1 MIKELLSENINRIQ
15 DKIYDFDMKT
25 KVISEWAEENIYL
38 TSESKFSGP
47 FSFKR
52 SPYAIEVVNNLMP
65 NSGIEITGVMK
76 CSQSGFTQS
85 VVIPCLVY
93 HAAESPSNQMFLTGS
108 EELVR
113 NTIRGRFDTVMEGK
127 NLKGVIRSTSTKKAN
142 QRTGDTDFKK
152 EYTGGSLI
160 NGTYK
165 PGTLRFH
172 SVEVMV
178 CDEYDDAKK
187 TDKTEGSI
195 YDLVL
200 ARTKSF
206 ADTRRLLF
214 NSSPTTKGISNI
226 EGVYEMGDKREWN
239 WECPHCKTY
248 IPIKWKVDR
257 EDGTFGGIKWEFDD
271 NDKIIE
277 KSVHYECQ
285 NCRGR
290 IDYKMKYSLNLT
302 GKWVPTAVPENP
314 AYRSYSFNALCNPP
328 GFESWFQLAE
338 QWNKACP
345 KGKPVNI
352 EKLKVFT
359 NTQLGELWEDRG
371 TSPQMTALMNNV
383 RGYEIGIIPDETCL
397 ADGNGHIA
405 LVSLSC
411 DIGGIMDIDNKI
423 EDVRLDW
430 SIVAHSTNG
439 QTYDIDHGSI
449 GTFKRIKD
457 TSKKERENDN
467 RVRWTLREGVPNSV
481 WPVFK
486 EIMTKPIISQSGYYQ
501 DIDIIVVDTG
511 FQAKLCYNFIQ
522 SFYGTKWKIFGVKG
536 KSDESFRKTDRDMP
550 LIKSST
556 ANKGLLYILDVD
568 KLKDHLAANMILTEA
583 SDGTQPN
590 GFMNFPQPAGGKY
603 NKKNYFDHYESEHR
617 VPEIK
622 NGVEVGFIWKKKR
635 ENNHFW
641 DVAVYNQ
648 AAKDIFIADMKI
660 GFPKLRDLT
669 WDMYCQEIEDFDR

>member
-25 KVISEWAEENIYL
+25 KVISQWAEDNIYL

-52 SPYAIEVVNNLMP
+52 SPYAVEVVNNLMP
-65 NSGIEITGVMK
+65 NSGIEITAVMK

-93 HAAESPSNQMFLTGS
+93 HAAESPANQMFLTGS
-108 EELVR
+108 DELVR

-127 NLKGVIRSTSTKKAN
+127 NLKGIIRSSSTKKAN

-214 NSSPTTKGISNI
+214 VSSPTTKGISNI
-226 EGVYEMGDKREWN
+226 EGAYEMGDKREWN
-239 WECPHCKTY
+239 WECPHCKIY
-248 IPIKWKVDR
+248 IPIKWRVTR
-257 EDGTFGGIKWEFDD
+257 EDGTFGGIKWEYDE

-285 NCRGR
+285 NCHGR

-302 GKWVPTAVPENP
+302 GDWIPTAIPQNP

-338 QWNKACP
+338 QWDTACP
-345 KGKPVNI
+345 KGKLVNI

-371 TSPQMTALMNNV
+371 TTPQMTDLMNNI
-383 RGYEIGIIPDETCL
+383 RTYGIGIIPDKTCEE
-397 ADGNGHIA
+397 DGNGKIA
-405 LVSLSC
+405 LITLCC
-411 DIGGIMDIDNKI
+411 DLGGIMDIQNKV

-430 SIVAHSTNG
+430 DIVAHSSNG
-439 QTYDIDHGSI
+439 QTYRIDHGSI
-449 GTFKRIKD
+449 GTFKRNKQTSAKEKEKD
-457 TSKKERENDN
+457 SD
-467 RVRWTLREGVPNSV
+467 RVRWTFKEGVPNSV
-481 WPVFK
+481 WPVFR
-486 EIMTKPIISQSGYYQ
+486 EIMNRSFETESGYYQ
-501 DIDIIVVDTG
+501 DIDITIVDTG
-511 FQAKLCYNFIQ
+511 HFTKLAYNFIQ
-522 SFYGTKWKIFGVKG
+522 SFSGTKHKILGVKG
-536 KSDESFRKTDRDMP
+536 KSDESYRKTDRDMP

-568 KLKDHLAANMILTEA
+568 KLKDHVASNMALTEGT
-583 SDGTQPN
+583 DGDQPN
-590 GFMNFPQPAGGKY
+590 GFMNFPQQSGGKY
-603 NKKNYFDHYESEHR
+603 GKKNYFDHYESEHR
-617 VPEIK
+617 VPELK
-622 NGVEVGFIWKKKR
+622 NGVEVGFIWKKKT

-641 DVAVYNQ
+641 DIAVYTL
-648 AAKDIFIADMKI
+648 AAREIFIADL
-660 GFPKLRDLT
+660 KLYNPDYRHLT
-669 WDMYCQEIEDFDR
+669 WELYCEMINE